1 MEKLVEYVDRR
12 GSACLKWDLLERIYG
27 DKDILSMWVAD
38 MDFRCPECVQEALRE
53 QMAYGAYGYHALHTR
68 FMKAFAQWE
77 QERQGYAVDMNHL
90 RYAPGVVPAVNWCV
104 ETMTQPGD
112 SIMTL
117 PPVYYPFFS
126 AVTANDR
133 KLVLCPLRR
142 EGERY
147 EMDYADMEEKIASEH
162 VRMLIF
168 CSPHNPVGRVWTRE
182 ELEKLVKL
190 CRKHNVTIVSDE
202 IHQDFVFAPAKH
214 IPLVTLE
221 PDAVTLTAPSKTF
234 NLAGMQTA
242 VVIIPQ
248 DALREKW
255 DAFTKRLHLNSGSTF
270 GYLAGEAAY
279 LHGAPWL
286 EELKQIIYG
295 NYLFLREKLL
305 AALPELVIPPL
316 EGTYLMWVDFGAY
329 VKPEDQK
336 EFFTKK
342 CRIALDYGAWFK
354 GDGETFARFNL
365 ATSRENVEKAAE
377 SVIAALK

>member
-1 MEKLVEYVDRR
+1 
-12 GSACLKWDLLERIYG
+12 
-27 DKDILSMWVAD
+27 
-38 MDFRCPECVQEALRE
+38 
-53 QMAYGAYGYHALHTR
+53 
-68 FMKAFAQWE
+68 
-77 QERQGYAVDMNHL
+77 
-90 RYAPGVVPAVNWCV
+90 
-104 ETMTQPGD
+104 MTQPGD

-147 EMDYADMEEKIASEH
+147 EMDYADMEEKMASEH

-214 IPLVTLE
+214 IPLATLE
-221 PDAVTLTAPSKTF
+221 PNAVTLTAPSKTF

-242 VVIIPQ
+242 VAIIPQ
-248 DALREKW
+248 DSIREKW

-286 EELKQIIYG
+286 EELKQIIHG

-305 AALPELVIPPL
+305 AALQCRSDTAL
-316 EGTYLMWVDFGAY
+316 TA
-329 VKPEDQK
+329 EDLL
-336 EFFTKK
+336 TGILHN
-342 CRIALDYGAWFK
+342 RLGRVL
-354 GDGETFARFNL
+354 T
-365 ATSRENVEKAAE
+365 KAAGVSITAADVVMMK
-377 SVIAALK
+377 SVKSLMRECSNSIRCKKVSLRVRCARRDENYVFCFTASFQETALYIHLVLH

>member
-1 MEKLVEYVDRR
+1 MGELVKYVDRR

-38 MDFRCPECVQEALRE
+38 MDFRCPQCVQEALAE
-53 QMAYGAYGYHALHTR
+53 QMSYGAYGYNALHTR
-68 FMKAFAQWE
+68 FMKAFVRWE
-77 QERQGYAVDMNHL
+77 QERHGCQVSLEHL

-104 ETMTQPGD
+104 ETMTQPGE

-117 PPVYYPFFS
+117 PPVYYPFFA
-126 AVTANDR
+126 AVTANNR
-133 KLVLCPLRR
+133 KLVLSDLRR
-142 EGERY
+142 SGERY
-147 EMDYADMEEKIASEH
+147 EMDFADMEEKM
-162 VRMLIF
+162 VRENVKMLIF

-182 ELEKLVKL
+182 ELETLAEL

-214 IPLVTLE
+214 IPLMTLE
-221 PDAVTLTAPSKTF
+221 PSVVTLTAPSKTF

-242 VVIIPQ
+242 VAVIP
-248 DALREKW
+248 DDTLREKW

-279 LHGAPWL
+279 LGGEAWL
-286 EELKQIIYG
+286 EELKEIIYG

-305 AALPELVIPPL
+305 SALPELVIPPL

-329 VKPEDQK
+329 VSPEDQK

-342 CRIALDYGAWFK
+342 CRIALDYGTWFK

-365 ATSRENVEKAAE
+365 ATSRENVEKAAD
-377 SVIAALK
+377 SVISALK